1 MKLKDCFENMIS
13 GEWGEECL
21 VSDKGTKILRTTNFT
36 NIGKI
41 NYSDVVERKIN
52 DAKIDK
58 KRLKYGDII
67 LEKSGGTD
75 KTPVGRVVFC
85 DEDIEA
91 DTYLCNN
98 FTVGLRTQK
107 DYFAKYLFYLMFF
120 YHLQGRTLSLQNK
133 TTGIR
138 NLKVDSYLNCE
149 INIPSKPD
157 QQRIADELD
166 KVSGLIEKR
175 QKQLEKL
182 DLLIKSRFVE
192 MVNRNNKEIKSF
204 GDICDFLRNGAN
216 IKQVKGAGGYPITRI
231 ETLSNG
237 VFNESRLGYADIYDL
252 TKYNSYVLHYG
263 DILISHINS
272 LVYLGRAVQYKNTV
286 CQPVIHGM
294 NLLCARIKDKY
305 NATYIEW
312 YFKTAK
318 ARLYINSIAKKAVN
332 QASITVTDLKKMPIE
347 FVSLELQNQ
356 FADFVEKVEQN
367 KSKIKNS
374 LDKLITLKKALMQK
388 YFG

>member
-1 MKLKDCFENMIS
+1 MKLKDCFENMIC
-13 GEWGEECL
+13 GEWGDECL
-21 VSDKGTKILRTTNFT
+21 VGDKGTKILRTTNFT

-58 KRLKYGDII
+58 KRLRYGDII

-149 INIPSKPD
+149 INIHSKPD

-166 KVSGLIEKR
+166 KVSELIEKR

-192 MVNRNNKEIKSF
+192 MF
-204 GDICDFLRNGAN
+204 GDYDLHRISFDMMELSELGTIVGGSTPDTNEVSFWGGKNLWITPAEISNEDFVINDTIRKITDEGAN
-216 IKQVKGAGGYPITRI
+216 SCS
-231 ETLSNG
+231 L
-237 VFNESRLGYADIYDL
+237 RLL
-252 TKYNSYVLHYG
+252 P
-263 DILISHINS
+263 
-272 LVYLGRAVQYKNTV
+272 KNTV
-286 CQPVIHGM
+286 
-294 NLLCARIKDKY
+294 LLSSRAPIGKVAIVGKDMYCNQGFKNIICGPKLHCIYLYYLLKY
-305 NATYIEW
+305 NMEYLNSLGRGAT
-312 YFKTAK
+312 FKEISK
-318 ARLYINSIAKKAVN
+318 SIVEKIKIRVPEIA
-332 QASITVTDLKKMPIE
+332 Q
-347 FVSLELQNQ
+347 QNQ
-356 FADFVEKVEQN
+356 FADFVEKVVQN
-367 KSKIKNS
+367 KLKIKNS

>member
-1 MKLKDCFENMIS
+1 MI
-13 GEWGEECL
+13 
-21 VSDKGTKILRTTNFT
+21 
-36 NIGKI
+36 
-41 NYSDVVERKIN
+41 
-52 DAKIDK
+52 
-58 KRLKYGDII
+58 
-67 LEKSGGTD
+67 
-75 KTPVGRVVFC
+75 
-85 DEDIEA
+85 
-91 DTYLCNN
+91 
-98 FTVGLRTQK
+98 
-107 DYFAKYLFYLMFF
+107 
-120 YHLQGRTLSLQNK
+120 
-133 TTGIR
+133 
-138 NLKVDSYLNCE
+138 
-149 INIPSKPD
+149 
-157 QQRIADELD
+157 
-166 KVSGLIEKR
+166 
-175 QKQLEKL
+175 
-182 DLLIKSRFVE
+182 
-192 MVNRNNKEIKSF
+192 NRYNKEIKSF